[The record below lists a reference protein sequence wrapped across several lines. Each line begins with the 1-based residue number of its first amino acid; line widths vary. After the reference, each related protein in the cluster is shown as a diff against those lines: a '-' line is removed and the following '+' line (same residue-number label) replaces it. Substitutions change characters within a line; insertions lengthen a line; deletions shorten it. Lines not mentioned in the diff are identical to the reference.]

1 MTTSAET
8 TTSPSA
14 KNKPANIELAIQNPY
29 DYNTIPR
36 QDELQHWAKV
46 AFQNTEQNDANDKMI
61 TLRIVDQQEGQQLN
75 HEFRGKNYATNVLSF
90 PFLTAEPSE
99 HHALNDL
106 LLDATDQVV
115 DQQEQAAI
123 SFSEPPQCN
132 NDFDPALAVSDD
144 DVLDFSANHSVT
156 YLGDLVICQPIM
168 EQEALQQSKT
178 LKHHWAHLLIHGLLH
193 LQGYDHQTESEA
205 EQMEQR
211 EITILKQLGFTN
223 PYELSANNP

>member
-1 MTTSAET
+1 MTTFAEA

-14 KNKPANIELAIQNPY
+14 RNKPANIELAIQNPY

-36 QDELQHWAKV
+36 QDELQHWAK
-46 AFQNTEQNDANDKMI
+46 AALQNTEQNANDIMI

-90 PFLTAEPSE
+90 PFLTAAPSE

-106 LLDATDQVV
+106 LLDATDKVV
-115 DQQEQAAI
+115 DQQEHIATP
-123 SFSEPPQCN
+123 FSEPHQFD
-132 NDFDPALAVSDD
+132 DFDPALAVSDD
-144 DVLDFSANHSVT
+144 DVLDFSANHSIT

-168 EQEALQQSKT
+168 EQEALQQGKT
-178 LKHHWAHLLIHGLLH
+178 LQHHWAHLLIHGLLH

-211 EITILKQLGFTN
+211 EITILEQLGFTN
-223 PYELSANNP
+223 PYEPSSNNP